1 MVSSVNKKQ
10 FRNMNNYIPL
20 NKAVGPKLICDGEQ
34 ALIPQKLGVD
44 AMTFNFDGSACEHA
58 TCAGAPEMF
67 IKVEEDGLYYF
78 GVEADDTGSISIA
91 GDVLCKK
98 DGTKPNGKLNL
109 ATGARYLKAG
119 YYKVALSYT
128 NNAYTPVSNN
138 AAAFNVTMD
147 REPIQE
153 GKYEGNSTM
162 KREFSPSPKIKLWTI
177 EKESTITCEESKK
190 VEVTLEEPAPVI
202 KKGIG
207 ACKTKFIIPQIII
220 TACKDE
226 VLERWNPRV
235 QQVSAGSTIL
245 VLTGTYRD
253 ALKNPPVTEDE
264 AIEAVTVMNGYQS
277 RAEVGTWHTPQ
288 ASLAHEEHHR
298 RQWEDAYK
306 FYWKDSKIQEMLEKQ
321 TISCDKEPNM
331 DEAVKFMQALANEM
345 ALDLWKETSDYVL
358 ALPDD
363 ANDRPYCAGQE
374 VLNEATAYV
383 IRLADAMG
391 WNNVPRFIT
400 KPGTI
405 EPPCFMPPVSEGE
418 TRSMAVAEEPAPL
431 ILSMADTSQFTEGK
445 ITVRFRNEGNEPVRI
460 PDEINDETS
469 DFFFVTVLRTQQG
482 KMRIL
487 NREIGTMTF
496 QRPLNYREL
505 APGQEYSVTIPVCLD
520 EVDLEGWKQCS
531 CELETRYYNQ
541 QGKDC
546 FLGVLRATA
555 KLALQ

>member
-1 MVSSVNKKQ
+1 M
-10 FRNMNNYIPL
+10 
-20 NKAVGPKLICDGEQ
+20 E
-34 ALIPQKLGVD
+34 
-44 AMTFNFDGSACEHA
+44 FNFDGSACEHA

-98 DGTKPNGKLNL
+98 DGTPPNGKLNIQ
-109 ATGARYLKAG
+109 TEMIGLKAG

-147 REPIQE
+147 REPIQA

-177 EKESTITCEESKK
+177 EKESTITCEESRK
-190 VEVTLEEPAPVI
+190 VEVTLEEPAPVVEES
-202 KKGIG
+202 IG
-207 ACKTKFIIPQIII
+207 DTKTSLISPQIIV

-226 VLERWNPRV
+226 VLDEWRLRV

-245 VLTGTYRD
+245 LRTGGYRD

-264 AIEAVTVMNGYQS
+264 AVEAVTAMNRYQS
-277 RAEVGTWHTPQ
+277 HKRGAWHTQ
-288 ASLAHEEHHR
+288 EASLAHEKHHR
-298 RQWEDAYK
+298 RECNDALQ
-306 FYWKDSKIQEMLEKQ
+306 FYWDNLRIQDSIEMKHESCEKVPEMEKFLE
-321 TISCDKEPNM
+321 NM
-331 DEAVKFMQALANEM
+331 KPFVTELSNTYFEAVYNYIK
-345 ALDLWKETSDYVL
+345 V
-358 ALPDD
+358 LPDD
-363 ANDRPYCAGQE
+363 ANERPYCAGQK
-374 VLNEATAYV
+374 VLNEATRKIIAQ
-383 IRLADAMG
+383 AKANG
-391 WNNVPRFIT
+391 WSRVPDEVT
-400 KPGTI
+400 EPGTI
-405 EPPCFMPPVSEGE
+405 EPPCFLPPVNGMYA
-418 TRSMAVAEEPAPL
+418 RSVAAAEEPAPL
-431 ILSMADTSQFTEGK
+431 TLSIADTSRFREGR

-460 PDEINDETS
+460 PDEINDETA
-469 DFFFVTVLRTQQG
+469 DYFFVTVLRTERG
-482 KMRIL
+482 DVRIL

-541 QGKDC
+541 QGEGC
-546 FLGVLRATA
+546 FRGMLRATA
-555 KLALQ
+555 RLALQ

>member
-1 MVSSVNKKQ
+1 
-10 FRNMNNYIPL
+10 
-20 NKAVGPKLICDGEQ
+20 
-34 ALIPQKLGVD
+34 
-44 AMTFNFDGSACEHA
+44 
-58 TCAGAPEMF
+58 
-67 IKVEEDGLYYF
+67 
-78 GVEADDTGSISIA
+78 
-91 GDVLCKK
+91 
-98 DGTKPNGKLNL
+98 
-109 ATGARYLKAG
+109 
-119 YYKVALSYT
+119 
-128 NNAYTPVSNN
+128 
-138 AAAFNVTMD
+138 
-147 REPIQE
+147 
-153 GKYEGNSTM
+153 
-162 KREFSPSPKIKLWTI
+162 
-177 EKESTITCEESKK
+177 
-190 VEVTLEEPAPVI
+190 
-202 KKGIG
+202 
-207 ACKTKFIIPQIII
+207 
-220 TACKDE
+220 
-226 VLERWNPRV
+226 
-235 QQVSAGSTIL
+235 
-245 VLTGTYRD
+245 
-253 ALKNPPVTEDE
+253 
-264 AIEAVTVMNGYQS
+264 
-277 RAEVGTWHTPQ
+277 
-288 ASLAHEEHHR
+288 
-298 RQWEDAYK
+298 
-306 FYWKDSKIQEMLEKQ
+306 MLEKQ

-505 APGQEYSVTIPVCLD
+505 APGREYSVTIPVCLD

-546 FLGVLRATA
+546 FLGMLRATA
-555 KLALQ
+555 KLML

>member
-1 MVSSVNKKQ
+1 
-10 FRNMNNYIPL
+10 MNNYIPI
-20 NKAVGPKLICDGEQ
+20 NKAVNPVCIYQGDEPLIS
-34 ALIPQKLGVD
+34 KMLGVD
-44 AMTFNFDGSACEHA
+44 EMIYGFDGTPSDYA
-58 TCAGAPEMF
+58 TCVGAPEMF

-78 GVEADDTGSISIA
+78 GVEADDTGSLTIA
-91 GDVLCKK
+91 GEQAIKK
-98 DGTKPNGKLNL
+98 DGTPPNGKLNIE
-109 ATGARYLKAG
+109 TDSRYLKAG
-119 YYKVALSYT
+119 YYKVALSWT
-128 NNAYTPVSNN
+128 NNAYTPASNN

-147 REPIQE
+147 REPIQA

-177 EKESTITCEESKK
+177 EKESAITCEPSKE
-190 VEVTLEEPAPVI
+190 VELEFEKPEPVYLEGNGGCNVSSLRPKICVTV
-202 KKGIG
+202 
-207 ACKTKFIIPQIII
+207 
-220 TACKDE
+220 CKDE
-226 VLERWNPRV
+226 SENVWRCRV
-235 QQVSAGSTIL
+235 ISVSAGAK
-245 VLTGTYRD
+245 LTMYEGIYV
-253 ALKNPPVTEDE
+253 NPYVDPPLNGEE
-264 AIEAVTVMNGYQS
+264 ATEAVNEMNGYQT
-277 RAEVGTWHTPQ
+277 RGRVGTWHTPQ

-306 FYWKDSKIQEMLEKQ
+306 FYWKDSKIQEMLENQ

-331 DEAVKFMQALANEM
+331 DKAVKFMQALANEM
-345 ALDLWKETSDYVL
+345 ALDLWTETLTYVL

-374 VLNEATAYV
+374 ALNEATAYV

-431 ILSMADTSQFTEGK
+431 TLSMADTSQFTEGR

-482 KMRIL
+482 KMRVL

-555 KLALQ
+555 RLTLQ

>member
-1 MVSSVNKKQ
+1 
-10 FRNMNNYIPL
+10 MNNYIPL

-78 GVEADDTGSISIA
+78 GVEADDTGSLTIA
-91 GDVLCKK
+91 GEQAIKK
-98 DGTKPNGKLNL
+98 DGTPPNGKLNIE
-109 ATGARYLKAG
+109 TDSRYLKAG
-119 YYKVALSYT
+119 YYKVALSWT

-177 EKESTITCEESKK
+177 EKESTITCEESRK
-190 VEVTLEEPAPVI
+190 VEVTLEEPAPVVEESE
-202 KKGIG
+202 GI
-207 ACKTKFIIPQIII
+207 CETYIIPPQIFV

-226 VLERWNPRV
+226 VLDEWRLRV
-235 QQVSAGSTIL
+235 QQVSGGSTIL
-245 VLTGTYRD
+245 LRTGGYRD
-253 ALKNPPVTEDE
+253 ALKNPPVTEEE
-264 AIEAVTVMNGYQS
+264 AVEAVTAMNRYQS
-277 RAEVGTWHTPQ
+277 HRLGAWHTQ
-288 ASLAHEEHHR
+288 EASLAHEEHHR
-298 RQWEDAYK
+298 REFNDAFQ
-306 FYWKDSKIQEMLEKQ
+306 FYWDNLRIQDTLEMKHESCEKVPKMEEFLE
-321 TISCDKEPNM
+321 NM
-331 DEAVKFMQALANEM
+331 QPFVTELRNMYSDAVYN
-345 ALDLWKETSDYVL
+345 YVSV
-358 ALPDD
+358 LPDD
-363 ANDRPYCAGQE
+363 ANDRPYCAGQK
-374 VLNEATAYV
+374 VLNEATRKIIAQ
-383 IRLADAMG
+383 AKANG
-391 WNNVPRFIT
+391 WSRVPDEVT
-400 KPGTI
+400 EPGTI
-405 EPPCFMPPVSEGE
+405 EPPCFLPPVNGMYA
-418 TRSMAVAEEPAPL
+418 RSVATVEEPASL
-431 ILSMADTSQFTEGK
+431 TLSIADTSRFREGR

-460 PDEINDETS
+460 PDEINDETA
-469 DFFFVTVLRTQQG
+469 DYFFVTVLRTERG
-482 KMRIL
+482 DVRIL

>member
-1 MVSSVNKKQ
+1 
-10 FRNMNNYIPL
+10 MNNYIPL

-44 AMTFNFDGSACEHA
+44 AMEFNFDGSACEHA

-177 EKESTITCEESKK
+177 EKESTITCEESRK
-190 VEVTLEEPAPVI
+190 VEVTLEEPAPVVEESE
-202 KKGIG
+202 GI
-207 ACKTKFIIPQIII
+207 CETYIIPPQIFV

-226 VLERWNPRV
+226 VLDEWRLRV
-235 QQVSAGSTIL
+235 QQVSGGSTIL
-245 VLTGTYRD
+245 LRTGGYRD
-253 ALKNPPVTEDE
+253 ALKNPPVTEEE
-264 AIEAVTVMNGYQS
+264 AVEAVTAMNRYQS
-277 RAEVGTWHTPQ
+277 HRLGAWHTQ
-288 ASLAHEEHHR
+288 EASLAHEEHHR
-298 RQWEDAYK
+298 REFNDAFQ
-306 FYWKDSKIQEMLEKQ
+306 FYWDNLRIQDTLEMKHESCEKVPKMEEFLE
-321 TISCDKEPNM
+321 NM
-331 DEAVKFMQALANEM
+331 QPFVTELRNMYSDAVYN
-345 ALDLWKETSDYVL
+345 YVSV
-358 ALPDD
+358 LPDD
-363 ANDRPYCAGQE
+363 ANDRPYCAGQK
-374 VLNEATAYV
+374 VLNEATRKIIAQ
-383 IRLADAMG
+383 AKANG
-391 WNNVPRFIT
+391 WSRVPDEVT
-400 KPGTI
+400 EPGTI
-405 EPPCFMPPVSEGE
+405 EPPCFLPPVNGMYA
-418 TRSMAVAEEPAPL
+418 RSVATVEEPASL
-431 ILSMADTSQFTEGK
+431 TLSIADTSRFREGR

-460 PDEINDETS
+460 PDEINDETA
-469 DFFFVTVLRTQQG
+469 DYFFVTVLRTERG
-482 KMRIL
+482 NFRVL
-487 NREIGTMTF
+487 NRTGGKITF
-496 QRPLNYREL
+496 HRSLNYREL
-505 APGQEYSVTIPVCLD
+505 APGREYSVTIPVCLD

-546 FLGVLRATA
+546 FLGMLRATA
-555 KLALQ
+555 KLAL

>member
-1 MVSSVNKKQ
+1 
-10 FRNMNNYIPL
+10 MNNYIPL

-78 GVEADDTGSISIA
+78 GIEADDTGSISIA
-91 GDVLCKK
+91 NDKLCEK
-98 DGTKPNGKLNL
+98 DGTPPNGKLNL

-119 YYKVALSYT
+119 YYKVTLSYT
-128 NNAYTPVSNN
+128 NNVYTPVSNN

-177 EKESTITCEESKK
+177 EKESTITCEESRK
-190 VEVTLEEPAPVI
+190 VEVTLEEPAPVVEESE
-202 KKGIG
+202 GI
-207 ACKTKFIIPQIII
+207 CETYIIPPQIFV

-226 VLERWNPRV
+226 VLDEWRLRV
-235 QQVSAGSTIL
+235 QQVSGGSTIL
-245 VLTGTYRD
+245 LRTGGYRD
-253 ALKNPPVTEDE
+253 ALKNPPVTEEE
-264 AIEAVTVMNGYQS
+264 AVEAVTAMNRYQS
-277 RAEVGTWHTPQ
+277 HRLGAWHTQ
-288 ASLAHEEHHR
+288 EASLAHEEHHR
-298 RQWEDAYK
+298 REFNDAFQ
-306 FYWKDSKIQEMLEKQ
+306 FYWDNLRIQDTLEMKHESCEKVPKMEEFLE
-321 TISCDKEPNM
+321 NM
-331 DEAVKFMQALANEM
+331 QPFVTELRNMYSDAVYN
-345 ALDLWKETSDYVL
+345 YVSV
-358 ALPDD
+358 LPDD
-363 ANDRPYCAGQE
+363 ANDRPYCAGQK
-374 VLNEATAYV
+374 VLNEATRKIIAQ
-383 IRLADAMG
+383 AKANG
-391 WNNVPRFIT
+391 WSRVPDEVT
-400 KPGTI
+400 EPGTI
-405 EPPCFMPPVSEGE
+405 EPPCFLPPVNGMYA
-418 TRSMAVAEEPAPL
+418 RSVATVEEPASL
-431 ILSMADTSQFTEGK
+431 TLSIADTSRFREGR

-460 PDEINDETS
+460 PDEINDETA
-469 DFFFVTVLRTQQG
+469 DYFFVTVLRTERG
-482 KMRIL
+482 DVRIL

-546 FLGVLRATA
+546 FLGMLRATA
-555 KLALQ
+555 KLAL

>member
-1 MVSSVNKKQ
+1 
-10 FRNMNNYIPL
+10 MNNYIPL

-44 AMTFNFDGSACEHA
+44 AMEFNFDGSACEHA

-177 EKESTITCEESKK
+177 EKESTITCEESRK
-190 VEVTLEEPAPVI
+190 VEVTLEEPAPVVEESE
-202 KKGIG
+202 GI
-207 ACKTKFIIPQIII
+207 CETYIIPPQIFV

-226 VLERWNPRV
+226 VLDEWRLRV
-235 QQVSAGSTIL
+235 QQVSGGSTIL
-245 VLTGTYRD
+245 LRTGGYRD
-253 ALKNPPVTEDE
+253 ALKNPPVTEEE
-264 AIEAVTVMNGYQS
+264 AVEAVTAMNRYQS
-277 RAEVGTWHTPQ
+277 HRLGAWHTQ
-288 ASLAHEEHHR
+288 EASLAHEEHHR
-298 RQWEDAYK
+298 REFNDAFQ
-306 FYWKDSKIQEMLEKQ
+306 FYWDNLRIQDTLEMKHESCEKVPKMEEFLE
-321 TISCDKEPNM
+321 NM
-331 DEAVKFMQALANEM
+331 QPFVTELRNMYSDAVYN
-345 ALDLWKETSDYVL
+345 YVSV
-358 ALPDD
+358 LPDD
-363 ANDRPYCAGQE
+363 ANDRPYCAGQK
-374 VLNEATAYV
+374 VLNEATRKIIAQ
-383 IRLADAMG
+383 AKANG
-391 WNNVPRFIT
+391 WSRVPDEVT
-400 KPGTI
+400 EPGTI
-405 EPPCFMPPVSEGE
+405 EPPCFLPPVNGMYA
-418 TRSMAVAEEPAPL
+418 RSVATVEEPASL
-431 ILSMADTSQFTEGK
+431 TLSIADTSRFREGR

-460 PDEINDETS
+460 PDEINDETA
-469 DFFFVTVLRTQQG
+469 DYFFVTVLRTERG
-482 KMRIL
+482 DVRIL

-505 APGQEYSVTIPVCLD
+505 APGREYSVTIPVCLD

-531 CELETRYYNQ
+531 CELETSYYNR
-541 QGKDC
+541 QGEGC
-546 FLGVLRATA
+546 FRGMLRATA
-555 KLALQ
+555 RLALQ